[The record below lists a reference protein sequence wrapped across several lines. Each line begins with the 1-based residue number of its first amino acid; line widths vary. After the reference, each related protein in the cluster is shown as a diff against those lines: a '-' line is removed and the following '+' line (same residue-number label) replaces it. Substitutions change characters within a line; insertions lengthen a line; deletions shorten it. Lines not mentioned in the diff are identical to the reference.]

1 LSRFTK
7 ELNAPSARCT
17 GSTTK
22 KFTTLEGFFAEIS
35 RVRIPGT
42 FAGWG
47 RNLDAFDDIC
57 IAPDGLKETSYSS
70 CNSHSVLVGA
80 WATARRF
87 VT

>member
-1 LSRFTK
+1 VYGIDD
-7 ELNAPSARCT
+7 E
-17 GSTTK
+17 